1 MQFYRSRRNA
11 TSSIIQILCL
21 VFTKRCQATDNLEML
36 TTGFSMPIETQ
47 HILLINCDRAIEEM
61 MQLCLETI
69 FNCKV
74 IIVSSGVDALARVS
88 TGQIEAILLDID
100 EFLPDLSW
108 SEIIQDLQQN
118 PLTNQIPII
127 LLTSTPQSS
136 ELVKLKQTKAIKA
149 IAKSFDLLNLA
160 SQISAL
166 LDGD

>member
-1 MQFYRSRRNA
+1 
-11 TSSIIQILCL
+11 
-21 VFTKRCQATDNLEML
+21 
-36 TTGFSMPIETQ
+36 MPIETQ
-47 HILLINCDRAIEEM
+47 RILLINCDRAVEEM

-69 FNCKV
+69 LNCKV

-88 TGQIEAILLDID
+88 AGQIEAILLDID
-100 EFLPDLSW
+100 EILPDLSW

-160 SQISAL
+160 TQIAIL
-166 LDGD
+166 LNWDK